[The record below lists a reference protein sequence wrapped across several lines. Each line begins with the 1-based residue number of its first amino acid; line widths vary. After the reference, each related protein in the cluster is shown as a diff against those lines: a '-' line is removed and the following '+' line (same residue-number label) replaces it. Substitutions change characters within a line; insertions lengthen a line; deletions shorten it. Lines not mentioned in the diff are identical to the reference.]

1 MTHKLTYETGDVF
14 EGTFNKQGLKHGV
27 GRLKFADGTFFEGFF
42 KDGLFNGFG
51 NLTLPDGS
59 KYEGQF
65 ENGKYNGYGTYTRSD
80 GICYEGS
87 FQDGRVYGNGKIT
100 HSDGSGGNIKS
111 EGVFEGNRLVRREN
125 SQEAVELAK
134 KAKEQASR
142 MKLNRSKAK
151 SLPH

>member
-1 MTHKLTYETGDVF
+1 MTHKLTYETGDIF

-27 GRLKFADGTFFEGFF
+27 GRLKFADGTYFEGFF

-51 NLTLPDGS
+51 TLTLSDGT

-65 ENGKYNGYGTYTRSD
+65 ENGKYNGYGTYIRSD

-87 FQDGRVYGNGKIT
+87 FQDGRVYGNGRIT
-100 HSDGSGGNIKS
+100 HIDAATKS

-142 MKLNRSKAK
+142 MKLNKSKAK